1 MPLVSEILTIFS
13 KDATAG
19 FSVQLHDAAKDIIWP
34 TIVDNVTTVSE
45 WAATLDEA
53 SKQ

>member
-13 KDATAG
+13 KDAG